1 MLDVCICTHNPQLD
15 ILALVLQSL
24 AKQTVGSG
32 TFRVLVIDNASVTR
46 LSEAVFAPLRE
57 VGIETRIAI
66 EPIPGLQRARLHAI
80 GQTSCDWILW
90 VDDDNELSP
99 NYIEEGL
106 NFIQLHPEVGCF
118 GGKLV
123 LPNNLSPQPWVRPF
137 LPFLGIKDAGENI
150 IIQKADKWGPWEPP
164 GAGSWVHRKV
174 LDEYCRRASVGEDFF
189 RLGRVGSSGLASG
202 DDSVLMRGAYHVD
215 MACAYVPQLQLL
227 HHLNR
232 KRFAFK
238 YLVRLMKAYGASYVV
253 LESILKGRQPAPIY
267 YSNIGA
273 FFMMLLWRFI
283 ASSRHSV
290 AFAMGQVAYH
300 LGVRHEYLKEGATV
314 QGRGR
319 DAQP

>member
-15 ILALVLQSL
+15 ILSLVMQSL
-24 AKQTVGSG
+24 AKQTVDRG
-32 TFRVLVIDNASVTR
+32 TFRVLVIDNASVPR
-46 LSEAVFAPLRE
+46 IGEAIFAQLRN
-57 VGIETRIAI
+57 VGIETRLAF
-66 EPIPGLQRARLHAI
+66 EPVPGLQRARLHAI
-80 GQTSCDWILW
+80 GKTSCDWILW

-99 NYIEEGL
+99 NYIEQGL

-123 LPNNLSPQPWVRPF
+123 LPDSISPKSWVLPF

-174 LDEYCRRASVGEDFF
+174 LDEYCRRARVGEEFF

-232 KRFAFK
+232 KRFAIK
-238 YLVRLMKAYGASYVV
+238 YLVRLMKAYGASHVV
-253 LESILKGRQPAPIY
+253 LESILRGPQSVPNY
-267 YSNIGA
+267 YANIGV

-283 ASSRHSV
+283 VSSKHSV
-290 AFAMGQVAYH
+290 AFAIGQVAYH
-300 LGVRHEYLKEGATV
+300 LGARHEYLKEGTAV
-314 QGRGR
+314 QDRGR
-319 DAQP
+319 DA